1 MEKMHKLLLGF
12 TAVAVASCSYL
23 LQLDYRSL
31 ASEGIS
37 LSSIVLAVYVA
48 AMMGLIGA
56 KLGQKLA
63 TSPSKDP
70 EYTQLW
76 VLRGYFRDATILAML
91 TIVASSVILLLPE
104 KIPAE
109 FACAYRLFSSVS
121 MALCAVNLV
130 FMGFIMMFIL
140 NRQIWDT

>member
-63 TSPSKDP
+63 TSPSKNP

-91 TIVASSVILLLPE
+91 TIVASSVILLLPDVCPE
-104 KIPAE
+104 KRS
-109 FACAYRLFSSVS
+109 CAYWIFSSVS
-121 MALCAVNLV
+121 LAIYAVNLI
-130 FMGFIMMFIL
+130 FMGIIMKFML